1 MGLFGMPL
9 SSVSA
14 KREGQAELIRQALAE
29 VDGWRGLCADD
40 AERMSRVRTIKR
52 FQSARFAHVYADVL
66 GSARWG
72 SAAKFF
78 LTELYSERD
87 YTKRDAQFAKI
98 AGTIERLF
106 PQKVVATATMLAQVH
121 ALSEGLDQRM
131 AEHLETL
138 PIAALDYVQAW
149 QATAQ
154 RDARMRQ
161 LQTVLQLG
169 AQLRSLTRTPGLR
182 SMLKVMRGPA
192 AAAGL
197 GALQTFIEAGF
208 DTFAGMTDPD
218 GFLKTIEERE
228 SRYIDFL
235 FAAGPAE
242 AQHDAALEVAA
253 MQSAKL

>member
-1 MGLFGMPL
+1 MVFPGP
-9 SSVSA
+9 SPRSPQQPS
-14 KREGQAELIRQALAE
+14 QAELVRQALAE
-29 VDGWRGLCADD
+29 VAAWRAECAQD
-40 AERMSRVRTIKR
+40 ADRMARVRAIKR

-66 GSARWG
+66 GSKRWG

-87 YTKRDAQFAKI
+87 YTQRDAQFAKI

-121 ALSEGLDQRM
+121 ALSEGLDQAM
-131 AEHLETL
+131 ADKTQRL
-138 PIAALDYVQAW
+138 PIGAADYVEAW
-149 QATAQ
+149 QTVGQ

-169 AQLRSLTRTPGLR
+169 AQLRTLTRTPGLR
-182 SMLKVMRGPA
+182 SMLRVMRAPA

-197 GALQTFIEAGF
+197 GALQSFIEAGF

-218 GFLKTIEERE
+218 GFLRTIEERE

-235 FAAGPAE
+235 FVATQSQATR
-242 AQHDAALEVAA
+242 DAALEVAA
-253 MQSAKL
+253 AQAANG